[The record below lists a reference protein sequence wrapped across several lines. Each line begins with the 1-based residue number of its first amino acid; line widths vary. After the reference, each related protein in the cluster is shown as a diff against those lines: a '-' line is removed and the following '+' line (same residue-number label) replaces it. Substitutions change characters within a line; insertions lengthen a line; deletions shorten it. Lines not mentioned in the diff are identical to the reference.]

1 MAKRKRLGPMI
12 AEDPAAPESVISPP
26 RVATGLRP
34 PIAQVAGE
42 SAAIAALQELSDV
55 MTTAEDEGRLMK
67 SLPLDQIDID
77 HLVRDRITVDDDDLE
92 ALKQSLRQRGQ
103 QSPIEVQ
110 ALSPARDGGPRY
122 GLISGWRRVLALR
135 MLAEETGE
143 DRFNTALS
151 LIRRPERLADSY
163 VAMVEENEIRA
174 DLSYFERAR
183 IVLKALENRVYES
196 EKTALQSLFSSAS
209 YAKRSKI
216 KSFIAIVAALDGV
229 LRFPAAISERDGLIL
244 AKALTEHKDLAARL
258 RRALKEA
265 QPQTPDAEKDLLKRG
280 AGGRTG
286 TKGPVPDSDKASAGS
301 LVTQSL
307 SGGIT
312 VQSRPGRL
320 EVSGDDINDAFIERF
335 LRWMKEQV

>member
-12 AEDPAAPESVISPP
+12 ADDPAVPAGGASAP
-26 RVATGLRP
+26 RAATGRRP

-55 MTTAEDEGRLMK
+55 MTTAEDEGRLIK

-77 HLVRDRITVDDDDLE
+77 HLVRDRITVDDDDLQ
-92 ALKQSLRQRGQ
+92 ALKQSLHQRGQ

-110 ALSPARDGGPRY
+110 VLPPARDGGLRY

-143 DRFNTALS
+143 DRFNAALS
-151 LIRRPERLADSY
+151 LVRRPERLADSY

-183 IVLKALENRVYES
+183 IVLKAIENGVYDS

-209 YAKRSKI
+209 YARRSKI
-216 KSFIAIVAALDGV
+216 KSFIAIVAALDGI
-229 LRFPAAISERDGLIL
+229 LRFPATISERDGLVL
-244 AKALTEHKDLAARL
+244 AKALTEDDGLAARL
-258 RRALKEA
+258 RRALEEA
-265 QPQTPDAEKDLLKRG
+265 QPQTSDSEKDVLKRVVSN
-280 AGGRTG
+280 RTDG
-286 TKGPVPDSDKASAGS
+286 EKPAAGS
-301 LVTQSL
+301 GKGVDEPFVTRSFAK
-307 SGGIT
+307 GIT
-312 VQSRPGRL
+312 IRSRPGRL
-320 EVSGDDINDAFIERF
+320 EISGQDINDAFVERF
-335 LRWMKEQV
+335 LCWMKEQA